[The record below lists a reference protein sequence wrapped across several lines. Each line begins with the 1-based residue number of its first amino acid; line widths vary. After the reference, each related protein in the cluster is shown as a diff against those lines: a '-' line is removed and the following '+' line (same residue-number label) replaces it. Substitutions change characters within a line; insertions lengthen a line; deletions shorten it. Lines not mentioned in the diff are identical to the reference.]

1 MATKKVA
8 KKAAP
13 KKAVKKVAKKAPIKK
28 TVASTPAYDNNLYNL
43 MTQLVQEQKSLWRIE
58 HEYMLDAGADKELK
72 MFWSEVAEE
81 KSILIEDLQ
90 AIIAM
95 TMLG

>member
-8 KKAAP
+8 KKAVTKSAP
-13 KKAVKKVAKKAPIKK
+13 KKAVKKAPVKK
-28 TVASTPAYDNNLYNL
+28 TVAPTPAYDNNLYNL

-58 HEYMLDAGADKELK
+58 HEYMLDSGSDKDLK
-72 MFWSEVAEE
+72 VFWSEVAEE
-81 KSILIEDLQ
+81 KRLLIEDLQ

-95 TMLG
+95 SMM

>member
-8 KKAAP
+8 KKAVTKSAP
-13 KKAVKKVAKKAPIKK
+13 KKAAKKAPVKK
-28 TVASTPAYDNNLYNL
+28 TVAPTPAYDNNLYNL

-58 HEYMLDAGADKELK
+58 HEYMLDSGSDKDLK
-72 MFWSEVAEE
+72 VFWSEVAEE
-81 KSILIEDLQ
+81 KRLLIEDLQ

-95 TMLG
+95 SMM